1 MKLRAKVVQVAG
13 SCMTTD
19 NDGLLIRLCAE
30 LVMQDPSIS
39 AVHLGVQHQNEDDR
53 TDLLTDVVAS
63 FA

>member
-1 MKLRAKVVQVAG
+1 
-13 SCMTTD
+13 MTTD